1 MEQRRRENGIVCSPC
16 SSSDCK
22 LPPAIILIHLN
33 DNDLKHHL
41 QNCINQNQRLGN
53 MSALTEKQQ
62 REWQGSRLRKRS
74 TTMATSSHQ
83 QLGQRLTQR
92 PRCSV
97 FFYLRVPASAK
108 DVLIK
113 HWQKLAKMGYAR
125 VTTLP
130 KDKDLF
136 VGRSASTVE
145 SQQATCANTARPFTS
160 APR

>member
-1 MEQRRRENGIVCSPC
+1 
-16 SSSDCK
+16 
-22 LPPAIILIHLN
+22 
-33 DNDLKHHL
+33 
-41 QNCINQNQRLGN
+41 

-62 REWQGSRLRKRS
+62 RERQGSRLRKRS

-125 VTTLP
+125 VTTLQ
-130 KDKDLF
+130 KIKICLL
-136 VGRSASTVE
+136 VGVLLLWSPSKQLVQTLQGHLLLLQGSKGIKMVGKPLWYYLYDE
-145 SQQATCANTARPFTS
+145 SRN
-160 APR
+160 

>member
-1 MEQRRRENGIVCSPC
+1 MQ
-16 SSSDCK
+16 
-22 LPPAIILIHLN
+22 
-33 DNDLKHHL
+33 
-41 QNCINQNQRLGN
+41 
-53 MSALTEKQQ
+53 
-62 REWQGSRLRKRS
+62 
-74 TTMATSSHQ
+74 
-83 QLGQRLTQR
+83 
-92 PRCSV
+92 

-113 HWQKLAKMGYAR
+113 HWQKLAKIGYAC

-160 APR
+160 APRYQRNQDGGKTTLVLFI